1 LGLEKKCKN
10 SEKNQMNDLFLREI
24 LNSVSIEVDQSL
36 DLNDR
41 FVNKNIKAIKNRP
54 IVRVFFVFATGKF
67 LALVFLKGGAMKNY
81 SYFFPSVC

>member
-1 LGLEKKCKN
+1 
-10 SEKNQMNDLFLREI
+10 MNDLFLREI

-54 IVRVFFVFATGKF
+54 IVMSSA
-67 LALVFLKGGAMKNY
+67 
-81 SYFFPSVC
+81 